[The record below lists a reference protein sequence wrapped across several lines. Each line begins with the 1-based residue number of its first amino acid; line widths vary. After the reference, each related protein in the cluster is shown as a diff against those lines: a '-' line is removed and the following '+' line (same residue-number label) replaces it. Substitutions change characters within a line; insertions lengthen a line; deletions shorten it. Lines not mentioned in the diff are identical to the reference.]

1 MLYSII
7 FYIFI
12 IVETYFSLITII
24 SIYMKLCDHQPENAT
39 EPRNIDFFCW
49 DLRSRATVLAFRGLQ
64 WVSQP

>member
-39 EPRNIDFFCW
+39 EPRNIDFFC
-49 DLRSRATVLAFRGLQ
+49 
-64 WVSQP
+64 